1 MYGCQGWYFMKK
13 IGDGYTQSLSCSP
26 SLSLFKCLL
35 LSFSSPMSKL
45 ELTMNVKPSKY
56 LQASHWR
63 NQIWNSWGK
72 SLHSRTAGFLPLLA
86 GNSWLVAQGQQ
97 HGTTSRRNDEQKWI
111 KVMRF
116 AGPMQLP
123 VSGHDAM
130 VHSYPKHDVFK
141 RHGCQTSSMLKISSR
156 SAFIPC
162 CISWRTLELKVEQT
176 NHRKGVR
183 KAGAAEVFSWL
194 KSRWCKDMVCIEKQM
209 FGTNLEH
216 ELRNVIGAFL
226 ANPHVF
232 SWVGRLRR
240 LDHDSLP
247 TTTYLTKQYALS
259 ACCRNISLSV
269 W

>member
-1 MYGCQGWYFMKK
+1 MG
-13 IGDGYTQSLSCSP
+13 TLSLSLAL

-86 GNSWLVAQGQQ
+86 GNSWLVAQGKQ
-97 HGTTSRRNDEQKWI
+97 HGTNDEQKWI

-116 AGPMQLP
+116 AGPMQLRVP
-123 VSGHDAM
+123 GHDAM

-194 KSRWCKDMVCIEKQM
+194 KSRWCKDLM
-209 FGTNLEH
+209 FFWTTNVWH
-216 ELRNVIGAFL
+216 ELGTWTSECDRYLLGKPTRVFL
-226 ANPHVF
+226 G
-232 SWVGRLRR
+232 W
-240 LDHDSLP
+240 
-247 TTTYLTKQYALS
+247 
-259 ACCRNISLSV
+259 
-269 W
+269 